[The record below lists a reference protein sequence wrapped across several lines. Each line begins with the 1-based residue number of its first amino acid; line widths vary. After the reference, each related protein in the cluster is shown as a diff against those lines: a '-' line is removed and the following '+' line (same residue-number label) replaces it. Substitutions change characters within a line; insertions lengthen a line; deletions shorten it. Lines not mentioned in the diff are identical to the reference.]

1 MKIKEFKLERLF
13 ARYKLQTKY
22 MLSQSAC
29 EFCTMKEIL
38 AMADDECMAL
48 WNNLSLGYTSQ
59 MGFPLFREA
68 VAKRYSSIRPS
79 DILEVVPEEGIFI
92 FMNTMLDPGDEVII
106 MQPALPSLYE
116 IPRSLGCKVIRWP
129 LEITSW
135 GWRLNIDF
143 LAENISPKTKMLI
156 MNSTFPAPKHALNLE
171 KSI

>member
-92 FMNTMLDPGDEVII
+92 FMIFSISTSEII
-106 MQPALPSLYE
+106 SSASSHIMYSIVA
-116 IPRSLGCKVIRWP
+116 
-129 LEITSW
+129 
-135 GWRLNIDF
+135 F
-143 LAENISPKTKMLI
+143 EN
-156 MNSTFPAPKHALNLE
+156 E
-171 KSI
+171 